1 MSEFEH
7 STTIQAS
14 PDEVFA
20 FIGKVENLPKY
31 LPTTKSA
38 QPQGSERVRVQGEAR
53 GHPYDADGY
62 FRRDAARHRLE
73 WGADEGHYSGWLAV
87 EAQGEGAQ
95 MTVHL
100 SFSGG
105 PPAGEGG
112 APGETDQAG
121 PNREQ
126 IQEGLVKALLS
137 IKNFVEKGR
146 SGGKEAPSAAT

>member
-14 PDEVFA
+14 PDEIFA
-20 FIGKVENLPKY
+20 FIAKVENLPKY

-38 QPQGSERVRVQGEAR
+38 QPQSGERVRVQGEAQ
-53 GHPYDADGY
+53 GHAYDADGY
-62 FRRDAARHRLE
+62 FRRDETRHRLE
-73 WGADEGHYSGWLAV
+73 WGADEGYYSGWLEV
-87 EAQGEGAQ
+87 EAQAAGSQ

-105 PPAGEGG
+105 PPAGEGD
-112 APGETDQAG
+112 APGEGNQEG

-126 IQEGLVKALLS
+126 IQEGLVKALES
-137 IKNFVEKGR
+137 IKNFLEEGR
-146 SGGKEAPSAAT
+146 SGGKEEPSAAT